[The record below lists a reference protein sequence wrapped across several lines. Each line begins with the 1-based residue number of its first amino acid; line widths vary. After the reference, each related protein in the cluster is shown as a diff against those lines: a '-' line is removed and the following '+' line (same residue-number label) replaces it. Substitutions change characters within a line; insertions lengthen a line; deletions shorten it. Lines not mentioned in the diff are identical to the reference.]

1 MRTAFIRQLIK
12 EARLNERIFLVVGDL
27 GFHVVEEYAD
37 TYPDRFLNVGI
48 CEQNMMGVAAGLSME
63 GYSVYV
69 YSIGNF
75 PTLRCMEQ
83 IRYDVAYHNLD
94 VKIIA
99 VGGGFAYG
107 SLGASHHA
115 TEDIGMLRTIPNMT
129 VCAPGD
135 PMEATVLTAWSARY
149 AGPVYMRIGKMG
161 EPIIHRKEIGN
172 VDRGDLLLLLKGR
185 KTAVL
190 STGSIL
196 MDAYN
201 TIMKRQLGYGLYSCP
216 FIKPMNK
223 MQLREIASEY
233 DEIITIE
240 EHQRSAGFGS
250 VILEQFNDMI
260 EGGGVQNIPSV
271 RRIAIPDLFYHISGS
286 QDYLANLAGLQL

>member
-1 MRTAFIRQLIK
+1 MRTAFIKQLIK
-12 EARLNERIFLVVGDL
+12 EAKLNDRIFLVVGDL

-37 TYPDRFLNVGI
+37 TYPNRFLNAGI
-48 CEQNMMGVAAGLSME
+48 CEQNMMGIAAGLSME

-83 IRYDVAYHNLD
+83 IRYDIVYHNLN
-94 VKIIA
+94 VKIVA

-115 TEDIGMLRTIPNMT
+115 TEDIGMLRTLPNMT
-129 VCAPGD
+129 ICVPGD
-135 PMEATVLTAWSARY
+135 PMETMALTTWSARY
-149 AGPVYMRIGKMG
+149 VGPVYMRIGKSG
-161 EPIIHRKEIGN
+161 EPILHKKNIESINK
-172 VDRGDLLLLLKGR
+172 GDLLLLLRGH

-196 MDAYN
+196 KCAYN
-201 TIMKRQLGYGLYSCP
+201 AIIERQLGYGLYSCP
-216 FIKPMNK
+216 FVKPINK
-223 MQLREIASEY
+223 MQLREITSEY
-233 DEIITIE
+233 EEIITNE

-250 VILEQFNDMI
+250 VILEQLNDMI
-260 EGGGVQNIPSV
+260 EDREIGNLPLV
-271 RRIAIPDLFYHISGS
+271 RRIAIPDLFYHTSGS
-286 QDYLANLAGLQL
+286 QDYLVRLAGLQL